1 MQRRAFFAKVDF
13 YDLLGVVPCAA
24 GIRHKQRLVQPEDR
38 NRNQIARKQIRI
50 KARKRNRERE
60 NHDKDVEHAF
70 LRIQRADTH
79 HFLRI
84 FLGGRLFA
92 RKLDVLLDEIVEL
105 DETELTTKDEELIVD
120 ELLDEEELIVDEL
133 LDEEELEVFSEA
145 QEARIVHKN
154 KAESKLIF
162 FIFLLF
168 VI

>member
-1 MQRRAFFAKVDF
+1 M
-13 YDLLGVVPCAA
+13 L
-24 GIRHKQRLVQPEDR
+24 E
-38 NRNQIARKQIRI
+38 
-50 KARKRNRERE
+50 
-60 NHDKDVEHAF
+60 
-70 LRIQRADTH
+70 
-79 HFLRI
+79 
-84 FLGGRLFA
+84 
-92 RKLDVLLDEIVEL
+92 LDVLLDEIVEL
-105 DETELTTKDEELIVD
+105 DETELITKDEELIVD